1 VIRAVAG
8 EWRALPARGECLA
21 WEIALMEQI
30 TRDADCRFRLTRRRD
45 KEDEDAVAGSN

>member
-8 EWRALPARGECLA
+8 EWRALPAGGECLA
-21 WEIALMEQI
+21 WEIALMKQI

-45 KEDEDAVAGSN
+45 KEDDEKRSGRG